1 MSQPN
6 RIKSQAANQTGAKL
20 APPAPRIWLWGVAGV
35 GIILLPLF
43 WAVL

>member
-6 RIKSQAANQTGAKL
+6 RIKPHTSAQTAAKA
-20 APPAPRIWLWGVAGV
+20 APPPPGIWLWGVAGV

>member
-6 RIKSQAANQTGAKL
+6 RIKSQTANQTGAKP
-20 APPAPRIWLWGVAGV
+20 APAPRIWLWGVAGV